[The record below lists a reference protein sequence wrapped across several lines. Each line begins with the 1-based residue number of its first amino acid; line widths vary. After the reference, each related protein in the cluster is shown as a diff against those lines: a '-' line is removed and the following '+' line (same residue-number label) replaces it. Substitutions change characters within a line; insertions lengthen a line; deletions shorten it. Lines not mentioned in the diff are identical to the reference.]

1 MGTPILRSTPSFSS
15 HFDDAHYVDQLSSN
29 HYFYPKFQ
37 GCMSREKNS
46 ADFQELYVMIRY
58 MNYSCS
64 LLTALQYI
72 THSSYYSNI
81 LQLVIISQN
90 VEYFFFFC
98 RSNPVYQQEL
108 HHYHHL
114 LHVLLLR
121 THSSQFQGFCFT
133 KSCREM
139 LKNLAL
145 FLE

>member
-1 MGTPILRSTPSFSS
+1 M
-15 HFDDAHYVDQLSSN
+15 YVE
-29 HYFYPKFQ
+29 
-37 GCMSREKNS
+37 GRMNS

-90 VEYFFFFC
+90 VEYFFC

-133 KSCREM
+133 KSCREIFW
-139 LKNLAL
+139 LVATILDFKTFFFL
-145 FLE
+145 FCFGAFHRTLISEIARNA

>member
-90 VEYFFFFC
+90 VEYFFL
-98 RSNPVYQQEL
+98 QI
-108 HHYHHL
+108 
-114 LHVLLLR
+114 
-121 THSSQFQGFCFT
+121 
-133 KSCREM
+133 KSCLSARTSS
-139 LKNLAL
+139 LSSSSSCTTTKDSLL
-145 FLE
+145 TISRFLLYEKLQRNA